1 VLKQV
6 SFNKIYI
13 YLISLIIFLIPS
25 NLFFKINYSSAYVN
39 GLLVDYLIPKFY
51 VSDIPILLLLLLWLI
66 KVIKN
71 KQKVITEASNLFF
84 PSILISLIIVRQI
97 FVSYPLASI
106 WYLLQLIEI
115 GFLGWFLTTHK
126 KLLQKTLVHHAILIT
141 IWFQS
146 ILAIWQFALQKS
158 FLNYSFL
165 GETNLSNSIGL
176 AKDMW
181 WHTGR
186 VLPYSTTAHPNILG
200 GILAI
205 FSLLLIAQQKR
216 NKILTTITVLLA
228 IVIIVITQSISAG
241 VTLFVG
247 LILITKKQINLKS
260 LTIIGALL
268 FVITPI
274 LINLTSKKLNQFYS
288 LTRRSYLQNASID
301 MFLNNPIAGVGL
313 NQFTSEVEKY
323 SDTPEIVRFVQ
334 PVHHI
339 GLLWLTETGVLGILF
354 IWSLRKKINIKKIIL
369 PLLILLP
376 IAVLDHYLLTQ
387 QSGLLLATF
396 FITLEKNSVKVKEM
410 G

>member
-1 VLKQV
+1 MLKQV

-51 VSDIPILLLLLLWLI
+51 VSDIPILLLLSLWLI
-66 KVIKN
+66 EVIKN
-71 KQKVITEASNLFF
+71 KRKIITKTSNLFF

-97 FVSYPLASI
+97 FVSYPLAAI
-106 WYLLQLIEI
+106 WYLLQLIEV

-146 ILAIWQFALQKS
+146 LLAIWQFALQKS

-205 FSLLLIAQQKR
+205 FSLFLIAQTR
-216 NKILTTITVLLA
+216 HKILTAITVSLA
-228 IVIIVITQSISAG
+228 IAIIVITQSISAG
-241 VTLFVG
+241 VTLLIG

-260 LTIIGALL
+260 LAIIGTLL
-268 FVITPI
+268 FVIAPI
-274 LINLTSKKLNQFYS
+274 LINLASKKLNQVDS
-288 LTRRSYLQNASID
+288 LTRRSYLQNASIS
-301 MFLNNPIAGVGL
+301 MFLNNPVVGVGL
-313 NQFTSEVEKY
+313 NQFTTKVEKY

-334 PVHHI
+334 PVHHV
-339 GLLWLTETGVLGILF
+339 GLLWLAETGVLGILF

-376 IAVLDHYLLTQ
+376 IAALDHYLLTQ

-396 FITLEKNSVKVKEM
+396 FIIMGDLMKVKEM